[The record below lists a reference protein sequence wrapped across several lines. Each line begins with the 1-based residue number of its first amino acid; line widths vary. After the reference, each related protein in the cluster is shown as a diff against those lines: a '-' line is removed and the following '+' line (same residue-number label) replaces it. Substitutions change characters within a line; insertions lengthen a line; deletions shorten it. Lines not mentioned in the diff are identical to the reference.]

1 MKKRKK
7 SMIRLNLMRVKE
19 IVRIIKTETK
29 EVSINKTSLR
39 ITKEKSKMGKL
50 EREAEEV
57 AEVAKTKKAAVVI
70 IKRKNIIMKK
80 DQSIKTK
87 KSTKRNLQDKFLM
100 IQTTQSK
107 KRKKTE
113 KEIHIRER
121 EVVVEREVVPEDNK

>member
-57 AEVAKTKKAAVVI
+57 AEEVEEVVAEAVV
-70 IKRKNIIMKK
+70 KAEVLG
-80 DQSIKTK
+80 TVV
-87 KSTKRNLQDKFLM
+87 
-100 IQTTQSK
+100 
-107 KRKKTE
+107 E
-113 KEIHIRER
+113 A
-121 EVVVEREVVPEDNK
+121 VVV

>member
-57 AEVAKTKKAAVVI
+57 AEVAKTKKVVVI

-80 DQSIKTK
+80 DQSIKTR
-87 KSTKRNLQDKFLM
+87 KSTKRNQQDKFLM

-107 KRKKTE
+107 KKRKTE

-121 EVVVEREVVPEDNK
+121 EVVVEIEVVPEDNK

>member
-57 AEVAKTKKAAVVI
+57 AEVAKTKKVVVI

-80 DQSIKTK
+80 DQSIKTR
-87 KSTKRNLQDKFLM
+87 KSTKRNQQDKFLM

-121 EVVVEREVVPEDNK
+121 EVVVEIEVVLEDNK

>member
-57 AEVAKTKKAAVVI
+57 AEVAKTKKVVVI

-80 DQSIKTK
+80 DQSIKTR
-87 KSTKRNLQDKFLM
+87 KSTKRNQQDKFLM

-121 EVVVEREVVPEDNK
+121 EVVVEREVVLEDNK